1 MEDNGVR
8 ETNEDYRLSIH
19 QKISSILGMHRL
31 MPGKVVTISGTTEER
46 INQIKATI
54 AQYV

>member
-1 MEDNGVR
+1 MEPPEEFFDELKYIASNP
-8 ETNEDYRLSIH
+8 I
-19 QKISSILGMHRL
+19 KGMHRY

-54 AQYV
+54 A

>member
-1 MEDNGVR
+1 
-8 ETNEDYRLSIH
+8 
-19 QKISSILGMHRL
+19 MHRL